1 MPVKEFKPRKD
12 NFRYLKKEVR
22 HEAKMISQ
30 LEDHCGISLL
40 FGIVT
45 KSKPLQLTKFH
56 GQRDKSLT
64 LHGAIKKQT
73 LDKPSWFGIL
83 KNNVKAKR
91 CAGRKY

>member
-1 MPVKEFKPRKD
+1 
-12 NFRYLKKEVR
+12 
-22 HEAKMISQ
+22 MISQ
-30 LEDHCGISLL
+30 LEDHCGIPLL

-45 KSKPLQLTKFH
+45 KSKPLRLTKFH

-83 KNNVKAKR
+83 KNNVEALEHIRSGTILHNDESK
-91 CAGRKY
+91 